1 MMDDIQGEI
10 EKYLSKKNIYFH
22 KFSDELKAHLKS
34 LYPDLPTIKS
44 QWYMLKNS
52 VVEIPKCELTNCPQ
66 SAKWNERNNQF
77 DAGCCA
83 DHNRRITSL
92 KNFGTEHPNQS
103 KKQQQKV
110 KKLIQEKYGV
120 DYITQTSKHK
130 LNVKE
135 TIKEKYGVDNVLQ
148 LDEVRKKIKQTNLE
162 KYGTEYPTAN
172 SEVRKKIQN
181 TNLKRFGVKESLSS
195 PEVRAKGHKTNR
207 EKYGSIFPMRNE
219 ELLEKRRQHII
230 DTYNSYSPLGVKE
243 EDTEKYF
250 HLNECIE
257 FENNH
262 LPYYYFFKEE
272 LVEKKPQ
279 IEWIK
284 DQKIER
290 MVKHTS
296 IETINNELRDSF
308 ICANSLYSPDSVVR
322 QNFGVFCGDELV
334 AVFSGYEKDDYF
346 EITRFVIKIGVGFE
360 YNIIDA
366 FLKHIDKNKSIII
379 SFDRRFTSL
388 NQPLLTDVGFE
399 FVGGTEP
406 KQHDNGLWDCG
417 KIVFKTY

>member
-52 VVEIPKCELTNCPQ
+52 VAEIPKCELTNCPQ

-83 DHNRRITSL
+83 DHNKKLTSL
-92 KNFGTEHPNQS
+92 KHYGTEHPNQS

-110 KKLIQEKYGV
+110 KKSIQEKYGV

-130 LNVKE
+130 QIVKE
-135 TIKEKYGVDNVLQ
+135 TIKEKYGVDYILQ
-148 LDEVRKKIKQTNLE
+148 VSTVRDKIKQTNLAR
-162 KYGTEYPTAN
+162 YGVEHPTSN
-172 SEVRKKIQN
+172 SEIREKVQQ

-219 ELLEKRRQHII
+219 ELLEKRRQYII
-230 DTYNSYSPLGVKE
+230 ETYNAYSPLEPKE

-250 HLNECIE
+250 HLNASIE
-257 FENNH
+257 AENNGQT
-262 LPYYYFFKEE
+262 YYYFFDEE
-272 LVEKKPQ
+272 LHTKQAQV
-279 IEWIK
+279 EWIK
-284 DQKIER
+284 KPIF
-290 MVKHTS
+290 TS
-296 IETINNELRDSF
+296 ISETVNIESIDNECRDSF
-308 ICANSLYSPDSVVR
+308 IHQNSLYPSDSFVR
-322 QNFGVFCGDELV
+322 QNFGVFDDIELV
-334 AVFSGYEKDDYF
+334 AVFSGYEKDYYF
-346 EITRFVIKIGVGFE
+346 EITRFVTKIGHGFND
-360 YNIIDA
+360 NIIKL
-366 FLKHIDKNKSIII
+366 FLAHINKNKPIII

-388 NQPLLTDVGFE
+388 TQPLLIDAGFE

-406 KQHDNGLWDCG
+406 KQHENGLWDCG